1 MIYRGIKKNWLLL
14 RLTKRTPKSNT
25 ILQDEIFF
33 GSTAMTSHMKL
44 TKPRHISTNVNH

>member
-1 MIYRGIKKNWLLL
+1 MASIKIDETNNK
-14 RLTKRTPKSNT
+14 TNT